1 MCGIKMKTLLN
12 NIKGKILMPLAF
24 AGIIYGPSYAQG
36 TQKEIVTLNELE
48 GKPKVEKDDSIAI
61 YGLFNSV
68 GRDPKD
74 FCKKNNEGGRIQIEN
89 NSVVYLDLSDIG
101 LNTLY
106 LSIGNLKYLEWLYL
120 SDNQIEKLPEKNWKF
135 KEFEKVGFEL

>member
-1 MCGIKMKTLLN
+1 MTTKTIEKRLL
-12 NIKGKILMPLAF
+12 KYYFPFEKIMLLEQEYKA
-24 AGIIYGPSYAQG
+24 IS
-36 TQKEIVTLNELE
+36 ELF
-48 GKPKVEKDDSIAI
+48 S
-61 YGLFNSV
+61 SV